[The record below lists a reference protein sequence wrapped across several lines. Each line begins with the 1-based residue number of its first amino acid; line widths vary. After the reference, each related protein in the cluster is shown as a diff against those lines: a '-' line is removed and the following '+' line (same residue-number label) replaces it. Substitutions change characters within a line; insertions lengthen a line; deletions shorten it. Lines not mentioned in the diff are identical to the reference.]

1 MYFNL
6 LTKIK
11 NAQVAKKEFIRVPF
25 SKMDF
30 AVAELLQKKKFVKG
44 VTKRGKGTKRVLEV
58 QINYENGQ
66 GVIEGIKILSKPSRR
81 LFVGYKDLKP
91 VRQGF
96 GIAVLS
102 TPKGI
107 LAGKEARR
115 EKVGGQLLF
124 EIW

>member
-11 NAQVAKKEFIRVPF
+11 NAQAAKKEFVRVPF

-30 AVAELLQKKKFVKG
+30 AVAELLQKKNFVKG
-44 VTKRGKGTKRVLEV
+44 VTKKGKGAKRVLEV
-58 QINYENGQ
+58 QINYENGEGAIQ
-66 GVIEGIKILSKPSRR
+66 GIKILSKPSRR

-96 GIAVLS
+96 GMAVLS

-107 LAGKEARR
+107 LAGKEAKR